1 GLALSSGGVISGTP
15 TVTGNFAFS
24 VEAADFVNNTGSQ
37 AYTLVIGG
45 NIITLTPTTLP
56 NGTQNTAYSQTVTA
70 SGGNGSYT
78 YSIASGS
85 LPTGLTLNASS
96 GAITGTPTGSGLSNF
111 TIGVV
116 DTGGNTGSQAYSVN
130 IGTNSLT
137 VSPNSLPAGTQN
149 FAYSQTV
156 TASGGNGTYAF
167 AISAGTLPA
176 GLALSSGGVISGTPT
191 GSGPSTFT

>member
-1 GLALSSGGVISGTP
+1 NVAYNRTLSAAGGTGPYTFALTSGALPAGLALSSGGVISGTP

-24 VEAADFVNNTGSQ
+24 VQATDSVNNTGSQ

-130 IGTNSLT
+130 IG
-137 VSPNSLPAGTQN
+137 
-149 FAYSQTV
+149 
-156 TASGGNGTYAF
+156 
-167 AISAGTLPA
+167 
-176 GLALSSGGVISGTPT
+176 
-191 GSGPSTFT
+191 